1 MDQLFHAVSDVFCKD
16 ILCSIKVESS
26 EIFNCSNTTICGSQR
41 QALCTCC
48 IYNVNGSTSG
58 TQSEATN
65 KHMLCDIATNA
76 DKDNLCTI
84 CLSISDFQTHTPVQR
99 TCMGGEVCQLNCTSQ
114 THTFSTDTLNTNNDL
129 LEFTPSYTITPSME
143 TSSKVTPT
151 TLTTTVECR
160 THAAGLLYTHKL
172 LCHNRVKCPFLFQP
186 PDEAGQT
193 DYLLSVIRIAGGIVV
208 LLILT
213 GFIIACVI
221 IICKRNK
228 KQG

>member
-1 MDQLFHAVSDVFCKD
+1 MFFAK
-16 ILCSIKVESS
+16 ILCSIKIECSD
-26 EIFNCSNTTICGSQR
+26 CSNTTICGSQR

-48 IYNVNGSTSG
+48 INGPTRG
-58 TQSEATN
+58 TRSEATN
-65 KHMLCDIATNA
+65 EHMLCDIATNA
-76 DKDNLCTI
+76 DKDDLCTI
-84 CLSISDFQTHTPVQR
+84 CSSISDFKPVQC

-114 THTFSTDTLNTNNDL
+114 THTFSTDTLNTNNDF

-160 THAAGLLYTHKL
+160 THAAGLLYTHK
-172 LCHNRVKCPFLFQP
+172 HNRVKCPFLFQP
-186 PDEAGQT
+186 PGEAGQT

-221 IICKRNK
+221 ICKRNK